1 MSEFYWP
8 ALLEPAS
15 SRLEILDS
23 AGRFQS
29 PLNGYTRTVSR
40 PGERMRLTMNFQNT
54 NGAMRAA
61 LQAHIAEMRG
71 AVHRVWAYDH
81 ANRLRGSFPATEL
94 LSNNTFAN
102 GTTGWTADNCVLT
115 VVDRVARMTVT
126 TPAANVQIRQSL
138 ALTQYAPYVLRGFI
152 LDGPQTSGLSIGP
165 SLTLGAA
172 QSSQGYSSSR
182 GMKTVVGVAEDA
194 TSRNQFPAVFS
205 SVTGFSAGAYLSV
218 PYTSLARCALADNSP
233 NAFQRSDELEN
244 AYWTAGGLLSRTANN
259 ATAPDGTAT
268 ADTIVEDSAASQHN
282 INKSETR
289 TSAAEDW
296 CVGCYVKRGAGT
308 RNFGLVIGRDGTN
321 YTRATFN
328 LGTGAVNGVTNNGDN
343 TNGRAFI
350 VNAGNGW
357 YLCYVVAR
365 LAASTGVFVQADIL
379 DGSFAASYT
388 GDGTSSLQLWR
399 LGAARSG
406 VPFRVGQTTS
416 AATTG
421 TNQALAGVL
430 HSKGWPASTN
440 GLLLPGDQYQLGN
453 QIHIVT
459 SPVNSDAAGL
469 AVIEGYPARRSAA
482 ADNAPIIINQPMGKF
497 FLESDANGWSNAP
510 GLFSDAE
517 IVLAEAA

>member
-102 GTTGWTADNCVLT
+102 GTTGWTAEGGVTISAADRQLRGLFNGAFHSGNF
-115 VVDRVARMTVT
+115 VVSQAAPVT
-126 TPAANVQIRQSL
+126 QFL
-138 ALTQYAPYVLRGFI
+138 PYVLRAFAIAGRGGFSGG
-152 LDGPQTSGLSIGP
+152 LYDLTAPASLSSSQPAGMLTSVVVPTATGNR
-165 SLTLGAA
+165 TLGFFNGQA
-172 QSSQGYSSSR
+172 
-182 GMKTVVGVAEDA
+182 
-194 TSRNQFPAVFS
+194 NLI
-205 SVTGFSAGAYLSV
+205 AGDYYVV
-218 PYTSLARCALADNSP
+218 PYTSFARCALVDNSP
-233 NAFQRSDELEN
+233 NAFQRSDEIDN
-244 AYWTAGGLLSRTANN
+244 AYWSKTELTVSANAN
-259 ATAPDGTAT
+259 TAPDGTTTMDRLIEST
-268 ADTIVEDSAASQHN
+268 ANSQHYV
-282 INKSETR
+282 SRAETR
-289 TSAAEDW
+289 ASVAEDW
-296 CVGCYVKRGAGT
+296 CISGVFVRSVGT
-308 RNFGLVIGRDGTN
+308 RDVRLVIGRDLATN
-321 YTRATFN
+321 FSTCIFN
-328 LGTGAVNGVTNNGDN
+328 LGTGTAGTPTNNGDN
-343 TNGRAFI
+343 TNARAFI
-350 VNAGNGW
+350 RDMGNGRVAC
-357 YLCYVVAR
+357 YLVAR
-365 LAASTGVFVQADIL
+365 LAASTSVSLEFDMVNA
-379 DGSFAASYT
+379 GSVSYT
-388 GDGTSSLQLWR
+388 GDGSSAISAWR
-399 LGAARSG
+399 LGAARSS
-406 VPFRVGQTTS
+406 VPLLLGQTTT

-430 HSKGWPASTN
+430 HTKGWPASTN